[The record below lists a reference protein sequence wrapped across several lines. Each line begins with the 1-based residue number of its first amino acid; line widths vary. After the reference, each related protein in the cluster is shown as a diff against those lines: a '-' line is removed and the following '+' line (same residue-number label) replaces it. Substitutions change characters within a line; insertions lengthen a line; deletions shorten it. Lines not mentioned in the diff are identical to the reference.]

1 MPAKYAEDAKFWT
14 PSFEGVTLTSLSFPR
29 KRESRTLPK
38 PDEASRQR
46 EVLDPFFRRGDI
58 DFIVIPA

>member
-14 PSFEGVTLTSLSFPR
+14 PAGVYPV
-29 KRESRTLPK
+29 E
-38 PDEASRQR
+38 
-46 EVLDPFFRRGDI
+46 RRDRSDI